1 MTPLSPAMEALYRG
15 DNEKAQQL
23 LADEPDVF
31 EAAAFGRTEPLKRAL
46 VADPTAVRARAVD
59 DFTALHLAAFFGHP
73 AALKA
78 LIEEGAD
85 INAEATNS
93 FVTRV
98 RPLHSAAANGGLEC
112 SRLLLNAGADVNAQQ
127 GDGFTPLM
135 EAAQVGDLE
144 LARMLLEAGADR
156 SISREDGTS
165 AESLAREAGQ
175 HALVELL
182 RGHGSDV

>member
-1 MTPLSPAMEALYRG
+1 MTPLSPAVEALYRG
-15 DNEKAQQL
+15 DNEKAQGL
-23 LADEPDVF
+23 LSGEPDVF
-31 EAAAFGRTEPLKRAL
+31 EAAAFGLIEPLKQML
-46 VADPTAVRARAVD
+46 VADPNAVRARAID

-73 AALKA
+73 AAIKA

-85 INAEATNS
+85 VNAEATNS

-98 RPLHSAAANGGLEC
+98 RPLHSAAANGDREC

-144 LARMLLEAGADR
+144 LARTFLEAGADR
-156 SISREDGTS
+156 SMSREDGTT
-165 AESLAREAGQ
+165 AESLAREAG
-175 HALVELL
+175 HKAVLELL
-182 RGHGSDV
+182 RG